1 MKNFALEATP
11 TTGKNW
17 KNSPEEVRK
26 SLIYEIIKKDQN
38 YDDFEIYQTSDD
50 GEVVF
55 KVNKLLPSNVR
66 GLLLLELEEKLK
78 EIIDEGLTVWLEPV
92 GDRSKLRNLRGINF
106 KPDKT

>member
-17 KNSPEEVRK
+17 KNSSEEVRK

-50 GEVVF
+50 GE
-55 KVNKLLPSNVR
+55 
-66 GLLLLELEEKLK
+66 EKLK
-78 EIIDEGLTVWLEPV
+78 EIIDAGLTVWLEPV